1 MNTEEKKRLFLVDDD
16 GKLRKLL
23 MKFLRD
29 NGFEVREFEEGSG
42 VVQAVTAEEP
52 AAIILDIMM
61 PGESGLQVL
70 RKIRLESAVPVI
82 MLTAK
87 GEDEDRISGLEL
99 GADDYLPK
107 PFNPRELLARI
118 NAVLRR
124 AAPRAS
130 EAPAAA
136 VAETLEAGGI
146 VLNRSR
152 RAVSAGGV
160 EQELSLTEFKL
171 LEALMNHP
179 GMVLSRDELLN
190 YARGKDFGAFD
201 RSIDVH
207 ISKVRTKTESLPG
220 VKRCIKTVWGSGYMF
235 EVQK

>member
-1 MNTEEKKRLFLVDDD
+1 MKAEKKMLFLVDDD
-16 GKLRKLL
+16 AKLRRLL
-23 MKFLRD
+23 VKFLSD
-29 NGFEVREFEEGSG
+29 NGFEVREFEDGRG
-42 VVQAVTAEEP
+42 VVKALAADDP
-52 AAIILDIMM
+52 LAIILDVMM
-61 PGESGLQVL
+61 PGESGLQIL
-70 RKIRLESAVPVI
+70 RKIRLNSAVPVI

-124 AAPRAS
+124 VAPRAGDRGTMV
-130 EAPAAA
+130 A
-136 VAETLEAGGI
+136 AETVEAGGF
-146 VLNRSR
+146 VLNRR
-152 RAVSAGGV
+152 RRTISAGGA
-160 EQELSLTEFKL
+160 EQELSFTEFKL
-171 LEALMNHP
+171 LEALMTHP

-220 VKRCIKTVWGSGYMF
+220 AKRCIKTVWGSGYMF
-235 EVQK
+235 EVEK